1 MTEPRSED
9 GPGRVV
15 VVGLGP
21 AGADLLVPAARA
33 ALTATDPERRFVRT
47 ARHPA
52 VSDLAA
58 EGIALRSCDDLYQ
71 SAADR
76 SAVYEAIADRL
87 LAAAEGGDVCFAV
100 PGSPAVGEQSV
111 AILRARLGKRLG
123 LVPGL
128 SFLDLAWLRLGVDPQ
143 GGSGARAIDGQAL
156 PAALPAGP
164 LLISHCH
171 NKLVLSDVKLAL
183 LERLPGEAPVTV
195 LARLGLPDEAV
206 TTVPLE
212 DLDRVVE
219 PDHLTS
225 VFVELPPGGPGEAW
239 ERFVALVERLRGP
252 GGCPWDAEQTHHSLT
267 RHLIE
272 EAYEVIESIEA
283 LPASAP
289 APGPEPVP
297 GGAYEH
303 LEEELG
309 DLAFQVV
316 FHATLAREAGAFT
329 ITDVLTGIHDKLVHR
344 HPHVFGDVAVSGAD
358 EVVANWEVIK
368 REEKGRA
375 SLMDGV
381 SRHLPSLLYAHKL
394 YRKAASAG
402 LSFGTAEEARARA
415 GSALSVIVGRGGAG
429 RPGRGASGGGPGL
442 HRLPGPAGR
451 NRRRV
456 GPPGL
461 GRPVQGA
468 LPGARGPGGGG
479 GPDPRVNGPGGRCHP
494 LGADDLVLPEIALG
508 PYGGGLTLRV
518 APIAR
523 TMSQSLGLRRSF
535 PKPMKGGARGAWRP
549 TAPPQRRSF
558 LSR

>member
-1 MTEPRSED
+1 MTEPSPAHA
-9 GPGRVV
+9 PGRVV

-21 AGADLLVPAARA
+21 GGADLLLPAARSA
-33 ALTATDPERRFVRT
+33 IVATDPGRRFVRT

-52 VSDLAA
+52 VADLAA
-58 EGIALRSCDDLYQ
+58 EGVELQSCDDLYEA
-71 SAADR
+71 AADR
-76 SAVYEAIADRL
+76 GAVYEAIAERL

-111 AILRARLGKRLG
+111 ALLRARLGKRLS

-143 GGSGARAIDGQAL
+143 AGPGARAVDGQAL

-164 LLISHCH
+164 LLVSHCH
-171 NKLVLSDVKLAL
+171 SRLLLSDVKLAL
-183 LERLPGEAPVTV
+183 LERLPGEAAVTV
-195 LARLGLPDEAV
+195 LARLGLPDESI

-225 VFVELPPGGPGEAW
+225 VFVDLPPGGPGEAW

-272 EAYEVIESIEA
+272 EAYEVIEAIEA
-283 LPASAP
+283 LPATAP

-297 GGAYEH
+297 HGAYEH

-329 ITDVLTGIHDKLVHR
+329 ITDVLAGVHDKLVGR
-344 HPHVFGDVAVSGAD
+344 HPHVFGDVVVSGAD

-402 LSFGTAEEARARA
+402 LSFGTAQDAADRVGTELERLVETLAAGGAAPEAERRLGEALAAIVYLARLAGIDGESALRGWAGRFKERFQALEARAAAA
-415 GSALSVIVGRGGAG
+415 GGTVESMPPASVA
-429 RPGRGASGGGPGL
+429 
-442 HRLPGPAGR
+442 
-451 NRRRV
+451 
-456 GPPGL
+456 
-461 GRPVQGA
+461 
-468 LPGARGPGGGG
+468 
-479 GPDPRVNGPGGRCHP
+479 
-494 LGADDLVLPEIALG
+494 
-508 PYGGGLTLRV
+508 TLWEQ
-518 APIAR
+518 
-523 TMSQSLGLRRSF
+523 T
-535 PKPMKGGARGAWRP
+535 
-549 TAPPQRRSF
+549 T
-558 LSR
+558 

>member
-1 MTEPRSED
+1 MTDTSPED
-9 GPGRVV
+9 GRGGRIT

-21 AGADLLVPAARA
+21 GGADLLLPAARA
-33 ALTATDPERRFVRT
+33 AIAATAPERRFVRT

-52 VSDLAA
+52 VADLAA
-58 EGIALRSCDDLYQ
+58 EGLALQPCDDLYEA
-71 SAADR
+71 AADR
-76 SAVYEAIADRL
+76 GAVYEAITDRL
-87 LAAAEGGDVCFAV
+87 LAATAEGGDVCFAV

-111 AILRARLGKRLG
+111 ALLRARLGKRLE
-123 LVPGL
+123 LIPGL
-128 SFLDLAWLRLGVDPQ
+128 SFLDLAWLRLGVDPTA
-143 GGSGARAIDGQAL
+143 GAGARAVDAQAL

-171 NKLVLSDVKLAL
+171 HRLVLSDVKLAL

-206 TTVPLE
+206 ITVPLE
-212 DLDRVVE
+212 DLDRAVE

-239 ERFVALVERLRGP
+239 ERLVALIERLRAP
-252 GGCPWDAEQTHHSLT
+252 GGCPWDADQTHHTLA

-272 EAYEVIESIEA
+272 EAYEVIEAIEA

-297 GGAYEH
+297 EGAYEH

-309 DLAFQVV
+309 DLACQVV
-316 FHATLAREAGAFT
+316 FHSTFAREAGAFT
-329 ITDVLTGIHDKLVHR
+329 VTDVLTGIHDKLVRR

-402 LSFGTAEEARARA
+402 LTFGTADEALTRAA
-415 GSALSVIVGRGGAG
+415 AELTALMHEPGSADAAETRLGEALAAVVYLARLAGIDGESALRGWAG
-429 RPGRGASGGGPGL
+429 RFKDRFQALETRAAEQGTTVESM
-442 HRLPGPAGR
+442 
-451 NRRRV
+451 
-456 GPPGL
+456 PPDA
-461 GRPVQGA
+461 VA
-468 LPGARGPGGGG
+468 
-479 GPDPRVNGPGGRCHP
+479 
-494 LGADDLVLPEIALG
+494 
-508 PYGGGLTLRV
+508 TLWE
-518 APIAR
+518 
-523 TMSQSLGLRRSF
+523 Q
-535 PKPMKGGARGAWRP
+535 
-549 TAPPQRRSF
+549 TA
-558 LSR
+558 